1 VNEKSLVVLPL
12 ENLSP
17 DPENAFFTDG
27 MHAEIIATLQRALP
41 DLTVISRNS
50 ALAFKDSKMSLAEV
64 AQKLGVANVIVGSV
78 RRAGGRV
85 RIQLELRRASDEATL
100 WVSPKAERELKD
112 VFAIQSEV
120 AEEVAR
126 VLQIRGSKGSFGGAR
141 FTTKEPRAFDLFLKA
156 RALMGAD
163 YDPRDSANR
172 LANLEAGIRL
182 AEEAMK
188 LDAGFASAAGLLAN
202 LHELAINTGSG
213 NPESR
218 HAHALD
224 CKRWADLAAH
234 LMPGGAGE
242 YGLAVY
248 YANVERD
255 YARALRFAQNTLQA
269 LPNDADA
276 HNFVAICF
284 GGLGRIEEALS
295 AYRRAIDLDP
305 LVKIYWQNALG
316 TAARLRRQEEFA
328 SLIGRSG
335 ASKPMQNSRVLYGR
349 YMLTGELRSANDPQE
364 PAERVTWLW
373 RGRKFGEALTVVE
386 TELARSDLADLT
398 RFSFLGRRSD
408 LLRRLGREV
417 EATDTGREM
426 LVLAE
431 KLQSMVETGPS
442 QKLGYSAAALIRA
455 GRMDEAIA
463 TARLYVEAA
472 SPAERATIRWTRE
485 VTLAEAFAH
494 FNRSGEC
501 IELLAKLLR
510 VPSGLTV
517 PMLKVDP
524 VWDNVRE
531 DAAFKALLADPKNS
545 APL

>member
-1 VNEKSLVVLPL
+1 VNDKSLVVLPL

-41 DLTVISRNS
+41 ELTVISRNS
-50 ALAFKDSKMSLAEV
+50 ALAFKDSKMSLAEI

-78 RRAGGRV
+78 RRADGRV

-156 RALMGAD
+156 RALRDAD
-163 YDPRDSANR
+163 YDPRDRASR
-172 LANLEAGIRL
+172 LVNMEAGIRL

-202 LHELAINTGSG
+202 LHELAINTGGGS
-213 NPESR
+213 PESR
-218 HAHALD
+218 HLHALE
-224 CKRWADLAAH
+224 CKRWADEAAR
-234 LMPGGAGE
+234 LMSGGAGA

-305 LVKIYWQNALG
+305 LVKLYWGNALG
-316 TAARLRRQEEFA
+316 AAARLRRQEEFA
-328 SLIGRSG
+328 SLFERSG
-335 ASKPMQNSRVLYGR
+335 ASNPMQNSRALHGR
-349 YMLTGELRSANDPQE
+349 YMLKGELRSVNDPQE
-364 PAERVTWLW
+364 PAERVAWLW
-373 RGRKFGEALTVVE
+373 RGRKFGEAMTVVE
-386 TELARSDLADLT
+386 TELARPDLAALT
-398 RFSFLGRRSD
+398 RFSFLGSRCD
-408 LLRRLGREV
+408 LLRRLGRDV

-442 QKLGYSAAALIRA
+442 QKLGYSAAALVRA
-455 GRMDEAIA
+455 ARMDEAIA
-463 TARLYVEAA
+463 TARLYVGAA
-472 SPAERATIRWTRE
+472 SPTERATIRWTRE
-485 VTLAEAFAH
+485 ITLAETYAH
-494 FNRSGEC
+494 FSRSREC
-501 IELLAKLLR
+501 VELIAKLLR